1 MANLKDIGYGIG
13 KYLTVSDASDIP
25 GIGNNRKNLD
35 LLNFKVATN
44 NAYTLYNFKDGMID
58 AYQTEGGVDT
68 GTSTNEAYDSTS
80 KFYTPYTNPG
90 GYIDANTLLM
100 LHMDGTNAGTTFT
113 DSSASPYTITPT
125 AVTTNTSIK
134 KLGTA
139 SAEYNLTGWLEP
151 QSSSAFKLGDTNAS
165 WTIEF
170 WINLDTIPTHYIV
183 MDHRA
188 NTQNNGGFSF
198 FTNVGTGGV
207 GFDSSNGTTWA
218 GNLQD
223 PVANTVDIWYHYA
236 IVQVGGSTIK
246 MYRNGTEVDSSTTLM
261 SDASGTYINW
271 FIGKGYNN
279 GGSHSNNYGIDGF
292 LDEVRVSN
300 VARWTSNFTPP
311 TKPYTTGSATENMT
325 IVSNTQ
331 TAQAAPTTGRLM
343 IYEEDVDAITLDT
356 DLKGYVS
363 RDGGTTYTQTPLVL
377 DGNITHPTSLLLHC
391 DGANDGVVFT
401 DSSFFTHPITVVGS
415 THTDTAVKKFGTAS
429 AQFDGTGDS
438 LTIPDSGAWDFNTDP
453 FAIDLWVNCN
463 STQTS
468 GTYKG
473 IVSSGGS
480 VWVGGEW
487 TLTMNTSN
495 GFLEWWRDAG
505 AGGILM
511 ITSTTNFK
519 DDAWHHV
526 AVTKQGDNTKM
537 FVDGTQ
543 QGSTYSTGYS
553 LVAPSTGLEIGDNGF
568 GVDRSL
574 VGYIDELRITKGLSR
589 WTANF
594 TPPTAPYT
602 GAEGDTRLLS
612 GSVDISGQPSGTNM
626 KYKVETLNQKNLKL
640 HGASLLWA

>member
-1 MANLKDIGYGIG
+1 MANLKDINYGIG
-13 KYLTVSDASDIP
+13 KYLEASDASTIPDI
-25 GIGNNRKNLD
+25 GTNRKNLD

-44 NAYTLYNFKDGMID
+44 NAYALYNFKDGMID
-58 AYQTEGGVDT
+58 AYQTETGVDAS
-68 GTSTNEAYDSTS
+68 TSTNETYDSS
-80 KFYTPYTNPG
+80 GKYYSG
-90 GYIDANTLLM
+90 S
-100 LHMDGTNAGTTFT
+100 GTNMTL
-113 DSSASPYTITPT
+113 
-125 AVTTNTSIK
+125 V
-134 KLGTA
+134 
-139 SAEYNLTGWLEP
+139 
-151 QSSSAFKLGDTNAS
+151 
-165 WTIEF
+165 
-170 WINLDTIPTHYIV
+170 
-183 MDHRA
+183 
-188 NTQNNGGFSF
+188 
-198 FTNVGTGGV
+198 
-207 GFDSSNGTTWA
+207 
-218 GNLQD
+218 
-223 PVANTVDIWYHYA
+223 
-236 IVQVGGSTIK
+236 ST
-246 MYRNGTEVDSSTTLM
+246 
-261 SDASGTYINW
+261 
-271 FIGKGYNN
+271 
-279 GGSHSNNYGIDGF
+279 
-292 LDEVRVSN
+292 
-300 VARWTSNFTPP
+300 
-311 TKPYTTGSATENMT
+311 
-325 IVSNTQ
+325 TQ
-331 TAQAAPTTGRLM
+331 TAVGDDPTEGRLM
-343 IYEEDVDAITLDT
+343 VYEEASTGSTTLDT

-495 GFLEWWRDAG
+495 GFLEWWRDDG

-511 ITSTTNFK
+511 VTSTTNFK

-553 LVAPSTGLEIGDNGF
+553 LVAPNTGVVIGDNGF

-602 GAEGDTRLLS
+602 GAEGDTRILS

-626 KYKVETLNQKNLKL
+626 KYKIETLNQSATKVCRL